1 MSEDIA
7 LRVRKIIADQLGHDV
22 EDVKGDASFKDDLGG
37 DSIDQ
42 VEMAM
47 RIEEEFGF
55 EIPDEDA
62 ERPQTA
68 SAAIAYV
75 TQRMAEGAGVA
86 S

>member
-1 MSEDIA
+1 
-7 LRVRKIIADQLGHDV
+7 
-22 EDVKGDASFKDDLGG
+22 
-37 DSIDQ
+37 
-42 VEMAM
+42 M